1 MDNTTIKNIF
11 DFLEETENK
20 NKPFLWKI
28 MNNEP
33 FTDDELNIKGDL
45 DLFEENITY
54 IPEGLKVEDNLNLE
68 SCKRL
73 KSLPDNLYVGGELN
87 LEGTNIKQIP
97 KGLYV
102 GGDFRLVALKIK
114 SLPKDLKVDGG
125 LDLGYCT
132 DLTSLPNNL
141 KVGGYL
147 SLYNTKITSLPEG
160 LEVGWDLYLDYTM
173 INTLPKGLQVDGD
186 LSITNNPLAKLSDEA
201 ILSMIEPDGYIAGD
215 IIREDNG

>member
-1 MDNTTIKNIF
+1 MDNTTLKNIF
-11 DFLEETENK
+11 DFLEEKENK
-20 NKPFLWKI
+20 NKPFVWKL
-28 MNNEP
+28 MNNET

-54 IPEGLKVEDNLNLE
+54 IPEGLKVEDNLNLS
-68 SCKRL
+68 SCKHL

-114 SLPKDLKVDGG
+114 SLPKDLNVDGG

-141 KVGGYL
+141 EVGGYL

-160 LEVGWDLYLDYTM
+160 LQVGENLYLDHTM

-186 LSITNNPLAKLSDEA
+186 LSITNNPLAKLSDET
-201 ILSMIEPDGYIAGD
+201 ILSMIEPDGYINGD

>member
-1 MDNTTIKNIF
+1 MDNSTLKSIL
-11 DFLEETENK
+11 DFLEEKENK
-20 NKPFLWKI
+20 NKPFVWKLL
-28 MNNEP
+28 NNEP
-33 FTDDELNIKGDL
+33 FTDDELNIKGNL

-54 IPEGLKVEDNLNLE
+54 IPEGLKVEGDLNLE

-73 KSLPDNLYVGGELN
+73 KSLPDNLYVGGKLN

-102 GGDFRLVALKIK
+102 GDDFILVGLEIK
-114 SLPKDLKVDGG
+114 SLPKDLNVQGG

-132 DLTSLPNNL
+132 DLTSLPKNL

-147 SLYNTKITSLPEG
+147 SLYNTKITLLPEG

-186 LSITNNPLAKLSDEA
+186 LSITNNPLAKLSDET
-201 ILSMIEPDGYIAGD
+201 ILSMIEPDGYINGD

>member
-1 MDNTTIKNIF
+1 MEKETLKNII
-11 DFLEETENK
+11 DFLEKKENK
-20 NKPFLWKI
+20 KHKYRDTFIWKVKLGYPLTK
-28 MNNEP
+28 E
-33 FTDDELNIKGDL
+33 DLNIKGDL
-45 DLFEENITY
+45 
-54 IPEGLKVEDNLNLE
+54 NLS
-68 SCKRL
+68 SCKHL

-87 LEGTNIKQIP
+87 LEDTNIKQLP

-102 GGDFRLVALKIK
+102 GGDFRLVGLKIK
-114 SLPKDLKVDGG
+114 SLPKDLNVDGG

-132 DLTSLPNNL
+132 DLTSLPKNL

-186 LSITNNPLAKLSDEA
+186 LSITNNPLAKLSDET
-201 ILSMIEPDGYIAGD
+201 ILSMIEPDGYINGD

>member
-1 MDNTTIKNIF
+1 MEKEQLKNIF
-11 DFLEETENK
+11 DFLEEKENK
-20 NKPFLWKI
+20 NKPFVWKLL
-28 MNNEP
+28 NNET
-33 FTDDELNIKGDL
+33 FTDDELNIKGNL

-54 IPEGLKVEDNLNLE
+54 IPEGLKVEDNLNLS
-68 SCKRL
+68 SCKHL

-87 LEGTNIKQIP
+87 LEDTNIKQLP

-102 GGDFRLVALKIK
+102 GGDFRLVGLEIK
-114 SLPKDLKVDGG
+114 SLPKDLNVDGG

-132 DLTSLPNNL
+132 DLTSLPKNL

-201 ILSMIEPDGYIAGD
+201 ILSMIEPDGYINGD

>member
-1 MDNTTIKNIF
+1 MEKETLKNIF
-11 DFLEETENK
+11 DFLEEKENK
-20 NKPFLWKI
+20 NKPFVWKL
-28 MNNEP
+28 MNNET

-54 IPEGLKVEDNLNLE
+54 IPEGLKVEDDLNLS
-68 SCKRL
+68 SCKHL
-73 KSLPDNLYVGGELN
+73 KYLPDNLYVGGELN

-102 GGDFRLVALKIK
+102 GGDFKLVALKIK

-132 DLTSLPNNL
+132 DLTSLPKNL

-147 SLYNTKITSLPEG
+147 SLYKTKITSLPEG
-160 LEVGWDLYLDYTM
+160 LEVGWDLYLDYT
-173 INTLPKGLQVDGD
+173 IIDTLPKGLKVDGD
-186 LSITNNPLAKLSDEA
+186 LSIENNPLAKISDEA

>member
-1 MDNTTIKNIF
+1 MDNTTLKNIL
-11 DFLEETENK
+11 DFLEEKENK
-20 NKPFLWKI
+20 NKPFVWKL
-28 MNNEP
+28 MNNET

-54 IPEGLKVEDNLNLE
+54 IPEGLKVEGDLNLE

-73 KSLPDNLYVGGELN
+73 KSLPDNLYVGGKLN

-102 GGDFRLVALKIK
+102 GDDFILVGLEIK
-114 SLPKDLKVDGG
+114 SLPKDLNVQGG

-186 LSITNNPLAKLSDEA
+186 LSITNNPLAKLSDET
-201 ILSMIEPDGYIAGD
+201 ILSMIEPDGYINGD

>member
-1 MDNTTIKNIF
+1 MDNTTLKNIL
-11 DFLEETENK
+11 DFLEEKENK
-20 NKPFLWKI
+20 NKPFVWKLL
-28 MNNEP
+28 NNET
-33 FTDDELNIKGDL
+33 FTDDELNIKGNL

-54 IPEGLKVEDNLNLE
+54 IPEGLKVEDNLNLS
-68 SCKRL
+68 SCKHL
-73 KSLPDNLYVGGELN
+73 KSLPDNLHVGGELN
-87 LEGTNIKQIP
+87 LEDTNIKQLP

-102 GGDFRLVALKIK
+102 GGDFRLVGLEIK
-114 SLPKDLKVDGG
+114 SLPKDLNVNGG

-132 DLTSLPNNL
+132 DLTSLPKNL

-186 LSITNNPLAKLSDEA
+186 LSITDTALEA
-201 ILSMIEPDGYIAGD
+201 YTDKQLREMIKPGFVKGLIL
-215 IIREDNG
+215 R

>member
-1 MDNTTIKNIF
+1 MDNSTLKNIF
-11 DFLEETENK
+11 DFLEEIENK
-20 NKPFLWKI
+20 NKPFVWKL
-28 MNNEP
+28 MNNET

-54 IPEGLKVEDNLNLE
+54 IPEGLKVEDNLNLS
-68 SCKRL
+68 SCKHL
-73 KSLPDNLYVGGELN
+73 KYLPDNLYVGGDLD
-87 LEGTNIKQIP
+87 LEGTNIKQLP

-114 SLPKDLKVDGG
+114 SLPKDLNVDGG
-125 LDLGYCT
+125 LDLGYSEI
-132 DLTSLPNNL
+132 TSLPKNL

-173 INTLPKGLQVDGD
+173 INTLPKGLQVDND
-186 LSITNNPLAKLSDEA
+186 LSITNSPLAKLSDEA
-201 ILSMIEPDGYIAGD
+201 ILSMIEPDGYINGD

>member
-1 MDNTTIKNIF
+1 MDNTTLKNIF
-11 DFLEETENK
+11 DFLEEKENK
-20 NKPFLWKI
+20 NKPFVWKI

-33 FTDDELNIKGDL
+33 FTDDELNIKGNL

-54 IPEGLKVEDNLNLE
+54 IPEGLKVEGDLNLE

-73 KSLPDNLYVGGELN
+73 KSLPDNLYIGGKLN

-102 GGDFRLVALKIK
+102 GDDFILVGLEIK
-114 SLPKDLKVDGG
+114 SLPKDLNVQGG

-160 LEVGWDLYLDYTM
+160 LQVGWDLYLDYTM

-186 LSITNNPLAKLSDEA
+186 LSITNSPLAKLSDET
-201 ILSMIEPDGYIAGD
+201 ILSMIEPDGYINGD

>member
-1 MDNTTIKNIF
+1 MDNTTLKNIF
-11 DFLEETENK
+11 DFLEEKENK
-20 NKPFLWKI
+20 NKPFVWKI

-54 IPEGLKVEDNLNLE
+54 IPEGLKVEGDLNLE

-73 KSLPDNLYVGGELN
+73 KSLPDNLYVGGKLN

-102 GGDFRLVALKIK
+102 GDDFILVGLEIK
-114 SLPKDLKVDGG
+114 SLPKDLNVDGG

-160 LEVGWDLYLDYTM
+160 LQVGWDLYLDYTM

-186 LSITNNPLAKLSDEA
+186 LSITNNPLAKLSDET
-201 ILSMIEPDGYIAGD
+201 ILSMIEPDGYINGD

>member
-1 MDNTTIKNIF
+1 MTKETIKNIF
-11 DFLEETENK
+11 KFLEEIENK
-20 NKPFLWKI
+20 NKPFVWKL
-28 MNNEP
+28 MNNET

-54 IPEGLKVEDNLNLE
+54 IPEGLKVEDNLNLS
-68 SCKRL
+68 SCKHL
-73 KSLPDNLYVGGELN
+73 KYLPDNLYVGGDLD
-87 LEGTNIKQIP
+87 LEGTNIKQLP

-114 SLPKDLKVDGG
+114 SLPKDLNVDGG
-125 LDLGYCT
+125 LDLGYSEI
-132 DLTSLPNNL
+132 TSLPNNL

-160 LEVGWDLYLDYTM
+160 LEVGWVLYLDYTM

-186 LSITNNPLAKLSDEA
+186 LSITNSPLAKLSDET
-201 ILSMIEPDGYIAGD
+201 ILSMIEPDGYINGD

>member
-1 MDNTTIKNIF
+1 MEKEQLKNILN
-11 DFLEETENK
+11 FLEEKENK
-20 NKPFLWKI
+20 NKPFVWKL
-28 MNNEP
+28 MNNET

-54 IPEGLKVEDNLNLE
+54 IPEGLKVEGDLNLE

-73 KSLPDNLYVGGELN
+73 KSLPDNLYVGGKLN

-102 GGDFRLVALKIK
+102 GDDFILVGLEIK
-114 SLPKDLKVDGG
+114 SLPKDLNLDGG

-160 LEVGWDLYLDYTM
+160 LQVGWDLYLDYTM

-186 LSITNNPLAKLSDEA
+186 LSITNNPLAKLSDET
-201 ILSMIEPDGYIAGD
+201 ILSMIEPDGYINGD